1 MGDVAGCE
9 PCKAASTTTLA
20 PCFIRTGEMD
30 IQRGNAD
37 RLTVAY
43 SRLPINL
50 RHDREVDVELLEEN
64 RAMHLDI
71 AGDCFCVGVNGY

>member
-1 MGDVAGCE
+1 VGDVGVVVEE

-20 PCFIRTGEMD
+20 PYFIRTGEMAFDD
-30 IQRGNAD
+30 IQCRNAD

-43 SRLPINL
+43 GRLPVNL
-50 RHDREVDVELLEEN
+50 RHDREVDVELLGEN

-71 AGDCFCVGVNGY
+71 AGD